1 MDLPPGP
8 TRAGGRVLAVM
19 LLVCARVASAQP
31 AASSPSFAGRGP
43 LETREE
49 WLLAQPHLTLPALSP
64 DPLPVGATRVRLDGD
79 WGSDF
84 GWRWRVP
91 GDLDDLRFIVD
102 GEHRTMGVEMRRGVT
117 PSLTVGAR
125 IPLRWRGGGILD
137 GVIDWWHSVVHLPG
151 NARDRFP
158 RGRFR
163 VETQGGGE
171 RAVTWDSRQGIGL
184 GRAEL
189 SAQWALSRSPSGWRT
204 AAVGRV
210 GLPTG
215 TGPFAAG
222 GMDAGMQLLAAH
234 RLGSAFDVYLGA
246 GGTLFGQHVVDGVDY
261 VTLRPHGFV
270 VLEWRPTW
278 RWSLMAEVSGA
289 GRLVRNFD
297 GYPSRHVY
305 LKLGSKIDLARGWRI
320 EGGFL
325 EGVTSQQATTD
336 FGIFAGVSREF

>member
-1 MDLPPGP
+1 
-8 TRAGGRVLAVM
+8 VLAA
-19 LLVCARVASAQP
+19 LLVAGARVASAQP
-31 AASSPSFAGRGP
+31 AMSSSSFAGRGP

-64 DPLPVGATRVRLDGD
+64 DPLAEGATRVRLDGD

-84 GWRWRVP
+84 GWRWRFP
-91 GDLDDLRFIVD
+91 GDLRNLRFIVD
-102 GEHRTMGVEMRRGVT
+102 GEHRTMGFEVRRGVT
-117 PSLTVGAR
+117 PSLTLGAR
-125 IPLRWRGGGILD
+125 IPLRWAGGGILD
-137 GVIDWWHSVVHLPG
+137 GVIDWWHSLLHLPG

-163 VETQGGGE
+163 VEGQDGGE
-171 RAVTWDSRQGIGL
+171 AAADWDSRHGIGL
-184 GRAEL
+184 GRGDL
-189 SAQWALSRSPSGWRT
+189 SAQWALTRSPSGWRT
-204 AAVGRV
+204 AAVARV
-210 GLPTG
+210 GVPTG

-222 GMDAGMQLLAAH
+222 GMDAGLQLLAAH

-246 GGTLFGQHVVDGVDY
+246 GGTLFGEDALDGVEY
-261 VTLRPHGFV
+261 VALRPHGFV

-278 RWSLMAEVSGA
+278 RWSLMAEASGA

-297 GYPSRHVY
+297 AYPARHVY
-305 LKLGSKIDLARGWRI
+305 LKLGTKIDVARWRL

-325 EGVTSQQATTD
+325 EGITSQQATTD